1 MTTGESP
8 DPYADW
14 IAFHELNGPDSG
26 PGEDFDADGLANLL
40 EYALGTDPK
49 KHTAVPSAV
58 LENGVLTLTHTLN
71 LSATDITL
79 AAEWSGDLVNWSEE
93 GIESEILSE
102 SEGTRILTH
111 SHLTGGESGAFLRL
125 RVSQLGYLLKCGCSG
140 CVADPDFF
148 SFDP

>member
-1 MTTGESP
+1 M
-8 DPYADW
+8 D
-14 IAFHELNGPDSG
+14 GPESG

-58 LENGVLTLTHTLN
+58 LENDVFTLTHTLN
-71 LSATDITL
+71 LSATDIIL

-102 SEGTRILTH
+102 SEGTRILRH
-111 SHLTGGESGAFLRL
+111 SRQTGGDPGGFLRL
-125 RVSQLGYLLKCGCSG
+125 RVSRAEYLLECRCSG
-140 CVADPDFF
+140 CVEDPDSVTFN
-148 SFDP
+148 P